1 MGATEKKAIE
11 KLRERFGDAA
21 VLELKEFRDEVT
33 LVVRRE
39 LIVEISRFLRDE
51 PELLYDFL
59 SDLCGVDWP
68 GRPERFEVV
77 YNLYSLR
84 NKSRLRLKV
93 RLPESDPT
101 VSSVSDVW
109 PTANWHER
117 EAFDLFGIRFA
128 GHPDLRRILNPD
140 DFGGFPYRKDFPIR

>member
-1 MGATEKKAIE
+1 MGATEKKATE

-51 PELLYDFL
+51 PELRYDFL

-77 YNLYSLR
+77 YNLYSLSS
-84 NKSRLRLKV
+84 KSRLRLKV
-93 RLPESDPT
+93 RLTESDPS
-101 VSSVSDVW
+101 VASVSGVW
-109 PTANWHER
+109 PTADWHER
-117 EAFDLFGIRFA
+117 ETYDLFGIRFA

>member
-1 MGATEKKAIE
+1 MGALEKKAIE
-11 KLRERFGDAA
+11 KIRERFGEIA

-33 LVVRRE
+33 FVVRRE
-39 LIVEISRFLRDE
+39 FIVEISRFLRDE
-51 PELLYDFL
+51 PGLQYNFL

-77 YNLYSLR
+77 YNLYSMPH
-84 NKSRLRLKV
+84 KSRLRLKV
-93 RLPESDPT
+93 RLSESDPS
-101 VSSVSDVW
+101 VPSVSGVW

-117 EAFDLFGIRFA
+117 EAYDLYGIRFA

-140 DFGGFPYRKDFPIR
+140 DFGDFPYRKDFPIR

>member
-1 MGATEKKAIE
+1 ME
-11 KLRERFGDAA
+11 
-21 VLELKEFRDEVT
+21 VKEFRDEVT
-33 LVVRRE
+33 VVVRGGFIAEMAR
-39 LIVEISRFLRDE
+39 ILRDE
-51 PELLYDFL
+51 PELEYNFL

-77 YNLYSLR
+77 YNLYSMR
-84 NKSRLRLKV
+84 HKSRLRLKV

-101 VSSVSDVW
+101 VPTVSDVW

-117 EAFDLFGIRFA
+117 ETYDLFGIRFV

-140 DFGGFPYRKDFPIR
+140 DFEVFPYRKDFPIR

>member
-1 MGATEKKAIE
+1 MGAMEKRATD
-11 KLRERFGDAA
+11 KLKERFGDAA

-33 LVVRRE
+33 LVVRSE
-39 LIVEISRFLRDE
+39 LIVEISRFLRDD
-51 PELLYDFL
+51 PELQYNFL

-84 NKSRLRLKV
+84 HKSRLRLKV

-101 VSSVSDVW
+101 VASVSEVW

-117 EAFDLFGIRFA
+117 EAYDLYGIRFA

-140 DFGGFPYRKDFPIR
+140 DFGNFPYRKDFPIR

>member
-1 MGATEKKAIE
+1 MGATEKKAAE
-11 KLRERFGDAA
+11 RLRERFGGAA

-33 LVVRRE
+33 VVVGRE
-39 LIVEISRFLRDE
+39 LIVEMSRFLRDD
-51 PELLYDFL
+51 PELRYDFL

-84 NKSRLRLKV
+84 NGSRLRLKV

-101 VSSVSDVW
+101 VSSVSGVW
-109 PTANWHER
+109 PTADWHER
-117 EAFDLFGIRFA
+117 EAYDLFGIRFA

-140 DFGGFPYRKDFPIR
+140 DFESFPYRKDFPIR

>member
-1 MGATEKKAIE
+1 MGATERKATE
-11 KLRERFGDAA
+11 KLRERFGNAA
-21 VLELKEFRDEVT
+21 VLDLKEFRDEVT
-33 LVVRRE
+33 LVVRSE
-39 LIVEISRFLRDE
+39 LIAEMSLLLRDD
-51 PELLYDFL
+51 PELGYDFL

-84 NKSRLRLKV
+84 HRSRLRLKV
-93 RLPESDPT
+93 RLPESAPAVPT
-101 VSSVSDVW
+101 VCGVW

-117 EAFDLFGIRFA
+117 EAYDLYGIRFE

-140 DFGGFPYRKDFPIR
+140 DFEGFPYRKDFPIR

>member
-1 MGATEKKAIE
+1 MGTTERKATE
-11 KLRERFGDAA
+11 KLRERFGDGAL
-21 VLELKEFRDEVT
+21 LELKEFRDEVT

-39 LIVEISRFLRDE
+39 LVAEMSLLLRDD
-51 PELLYDFL
+51 PELAYDFL

-84 NKSRLRLKV
+84 HRSRLRLKV
-93 RLPESDPT
+93 RLPENDPAVPT
-101 VSSVSDVW
+101 VSGVW
-109 PTANWHER
+109 PTADWHER
-117 EAFDLFGIRFA
+117 EAYDLYGIRFE

-140 DFGGFPYRKDFPIR
+140 DFEGFPYRKDFPIR

>member
-1 MGATEKKAIE
+1 MGPTEKKATE
-11 KLRERFGDAA
+11 LLKERFGEAA
-21 VLELKEFRDEVT
+21 VMEVKEFRDEVT
-33 LVVRRE
+33 VVVRGGFIAEMAR
-39 LIVEISRFLRDE
+39 ILRDE
-51 PELLYDFL
+51 PELEYNFL

-77 YNLYSLR
+77 YNLYSMR
-84 NKSRLRLKV
+84 HKSRLRLKV

-101 VSSVSDVW
+101 VPTVSDVW

-117 EAFDLFGIRFA
+117 ETYDLFGIRFV

-140 DFGGFPYRKDFPIR
+140 DFEVFPYRKDFPIR

>member
-1 MGATEKKAIE
+1 MGTTERKAIE
-11 KLRERFGDAA
+11 KLRQRFGESA

-39 LIVEISRFLRDE
+39 LVAEISQLLRDD
-51 PELLYDFL
+51 PELEYVFL

-77 YNLYSLR
+77 YNLYSLSH
-84 NKSRLRLKV
+84 KSRLRLKV
-93 RLPESDPT
+93 RLPESEPA
-101 VSSVSDVW
+101 VPSVRGVW
-109 PTANWHER
+109 PTADWHER
-117 EAFDLFGIRFA
+117 EAYDLYGIRFT

-140 DFGGFPYRKDFPIR
+140 GFVGFPYRKDFPIR

>member
-1 MGATEKKAIE
+1 MGATERKATE
-11 KLRERFGDAA
+11 KLRERFGDKA

-33 LVVRRE
+33 LVVRSE
-39 LIVEISRFLRDE
+39 LIADMSLLLRDD
-51 PELLYDFL
+51 PELRYDFL

-84 NKSRLRLKV
+84 HRSRLRLKV
-93 RLPESDPT
+93 RLPESDPAVPT
-101 VSSVSDVW
+101 VCGVW
-109 PTANWHER
+109 PTADWHER
-117 EAFDLFGIRFA
+117 EAYDLYGIRFE

-140 DFGGFPYRKDFPIR
+140 DFEGFPYRKDFPIR